1 MYTTTACPEAYR
13 STLEYLD
20 RLAEQWRKTGQC
32 PTAAGVLSSDE
43 YRALAMAAGRERE
56 LHGPIRDFL
65 LMDRLLQRWVLESWE
80 RPGLIGM
87 RIG

>member
-1 MYTTTACPEAYR
+1 
-13 STLEYLD
+13 
-20 RLAEQWRKTGQC
+20 
-32 PTAAGVLSSDE
+32 
-43 YRALAMAAGRERE
+43 MAAGRERE